1 MAAKDIQF
9 TDTARKSLEA
19 GVDKLANAVK
29 VTLGP
34 RGRNVVL
41 EKKFGSPTVINDG
54 VTIAKEIEVE
64 NRFENMGAALI
75 REVSSKTNDT
85 AGDGTT
91 TATVLAQAIFKEGL
105 RNVTAG
111 SNATSIKHGIEK
123 AVDAMVEELK
133 KISKP
138 IANPEQVVEVATISA
153 NDAELGK
160 LVAEVIN
167 KVGKDGVV
175 TVEESKCTDTSFDIV
190 EGLQFDKGFMSP
202 YFVTDPQRMEAVF
215 EEPMI
220 LFYEKKI
227 ASVQDLVPMLEKV
240 LTARR
245 PFVIICEDMENEA
258 LATLVL
264 NRLRANLPVAA
275 VKAPG
280 FGDRRKAMLEDMAIL
295 TGGQFISE
303 DLGIKLE
310 NVGTDM
316 LGSCQRMVITKDNT
330 TIVGGKG
337 KKKDIE
343 GRLRQIKNSIE
354 STDSN
359 YDKEKLQERQ
369 AKLSGGVAVV
379 KVGAATETAL
389 KERKSRIEDAIA
401 ATRAALEEGIVPGG
415 GVALLKSAKALDKLI
430 TDYRSQITVSDSP
443 ITDKADELIGMT
455 IVRKAIEAPLRTI
468 AENAGVEGSVIV
480 ERVKTAKGNEG
491 YNAATNTFED
501 LLKAGVVDPTKV
513 VRLAL
518 QNSGSIAGLL
528 LTTEAL
534 VAELPEKEDEGHSH

>member
-1 MAAKDIQF
+1 MAAKEIKF
-9 TDTARKSLEA
+9 TDEARKCLEA

-64 NRFENMGAALI
+64 NRFENMGAQLI

-91 TATVLAQAIFKEGL
+91 TATVLAQAIFKEGI
-105 RNVTAG
+105 RNVAAG
-111 SNATSIKHGIEK
+111 SNATLIKMGVEK
-123 AVDAMVEELK
+123 AVAAIVEDLAK
-133 KISKP
+133 QSKP
-138 IANPEQVVEVATISA
+138 IKGKAAIQQVATISA
-153 NDAELGK
+153 NDAELGD
-160 LVAEVIN
+160 LVSTVID

-175 TVEESKCTDTSFDIV
+175 TVEESKSTETTYDTV
-190 EGLQFDKGFMSP
+190 EGLQFDKGYLSP
-202 YFVTDPQRMEAVF
+202 YFVTDPTRMETIY

-227 ASVQDLVPMLEKV
+227 GNVQDLIPMLEKV
-240 LTARR
+240 VRMGR
-245 PFVIICEDMENEA
+245 PFIIIAEDVENEC

-264 NRLRANLPVAA
+264 NRIRAGLQVAA

-303 DLGIKLE
+303 DLGLSLE
-310 NVGTDM
+310 NVGPEQ
-316 LGSCQRMVITKDNT
+316 LGSCTRIVITKENT
-330 TIVGGKG
+330 TIVGGRGQKSA
-337 KKKDIE
+337 IE
-343 GRLRQIKNSIE
+343 GRLNQIRRQIE
-354 STDSN
+354 TTDSS

-369 AKLSGGVAVV
+369 AKLSGGVAVL
-379 KVGAATETAL
+379 KIGAATETAL
-389 KERKSRIEDAIA
+389 KEKKARVEDALA
-401 ATRAALEEGIVPGG
+401 ATRAALEEGIVAGG
-415 GVALLKSAKALDKLI
+415 GTALIKAAKALDKLNLEG
-430 TDYRSQITVSDSP
+430 
-443 ITDKADELIGMT
+443 DEKIGVN

-468 AENAGVEGSVIV
+468 AENAGAEGSVV
-480 ERVKTAKGNEG
+480 VQEVKTSGKGF
-491 YNAATNTFED
+491 NAATLVFED

-513 VRLAL
+513 VRQAL
-518 QNSGSIAGLL
+518 QNAGSIAGLL

-534 VAELPEKEDEGHSH
+534 VAEIPQQEDHGHGHDHHHH